1 MQFAR
6 SYVCILSD
14 MLQSI
19 DCFINSDMST
29 QFIRVR
35 MVIVTDCFAGLF
47 AVSGVNTPRLNAG
60 IQALNIIKA
69 SVDLHILLKILFR
82 ETCAVFV
89 GFNSCICMSG

>member
-19 DCFINSDMST
+19 DCFINADMST
-29 QFIRVR
+29 QSIRLR

-47 AVSGVNTPRLNAG
+47 AVSGVNTSRLDAG
-60 IQALNIIKA
+60 IPALNIIEG
-69 SVDLHILLKILFR
+69 FR
-82 ETCAVFV
+82 
-89 GFNSCICMSG
+89 GFAYVT